1 MGGGVRERVGPGRVG
16 GVVAAGHRRRPGRYP
31 PPPDVAQTGPPLMAS
46 VSLPVYIRIG
56 GSAETE
62 IGTVTVD
69 RDEVAASVDG
79 GLLRRV
85 LALALRSAAA
95 ELESPDL
102 EGDAGGA

>member
-1 MGGGVRERVGPGRVG
+1 M
-16 GVVAAGHRRRPGRYP
+16 
-31 PPPDVAQTGPPLMAS
+31 
-46 VSLPVYIRIG
+46 SLPVYIRIG

-69 RDEVAASVDG
+69 PYEVAAAADG

-85 LALALRSAAA
+85 LAQALRSAAA
-95 ELESPDL
+95 ELESP